1 MFVVAKSPCEK
12 VTIFFSPES
21 CSLYHGSSMGDD
33 DINMWSGA
41 AGEGLLSQH
50 LTESGM
56 EIDPEN
62 EELIL
67 NISSR
72 LQAAVEKLLE
82 AINETSNQ
90 VG

>member
-1 MFVVAKSPCEK
+1 
-12 VTIFFSPES
+12 
-21 CSLYHGSSMGDD
+21 MGDD

-41 AGEGLLSQH
+41 AGEEGLLSQH
-50 LTESGM
+50 LAESGM

-82 AINETSNQ
+82 AISETSNQ